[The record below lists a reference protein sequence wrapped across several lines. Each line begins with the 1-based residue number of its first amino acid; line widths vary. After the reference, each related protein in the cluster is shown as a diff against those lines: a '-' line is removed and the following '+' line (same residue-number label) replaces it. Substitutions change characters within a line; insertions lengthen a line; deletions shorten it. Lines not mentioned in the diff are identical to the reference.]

1 MINKIYILLF
11 VVCIFIFMGC
21 NSEDKLLPK
30 LDYYELQLANGNHDY
45 DGVIKKWYDRT
56 GIYILYKFNPSDV
69 YFNVSDEWAEYHA
82 DTLINS
88 SWYKFNDEVYL
99 NTKSDSVHV
108 NGGWHPLNVKIYD
121 EYGEF
126 WGLYTVQE
134 NMVRYQ
140 QQELATRGSV
150 KVDLPDENYV
160 GRQLAYVE
168 NKFLKFYP
176 DSVIRKYAPLKI
188 ILGANLIQS
197 YMKHGHKVTREVDY
211 LQSFNNLM
219 FSHGDKTVDEM
230 SDISVFD
237 LNKNF
242 ISKNFDSLVNK
253 DEFFSYSLYTVDYSD
268 ELLLQQG
275 LLDHNSTF
283 ADASVNKV
291 ADWRNYFNMILKNS
305 YSTLTAE
312 PDEDAGYWDLKG
324 VLNPKRDIGGL
335 VMAKYRAMIDAYEKF
350 GIDLQTIGNESGN

>member
-1 MINKIYILLF
+1 MINKIYILLC
-11 VVCIFIFMGC
+11 VVCLFTFISC
-21 NSEDKLLPK
+21 NSEDKLEPK

-45 DGVIKKWYDRT
+45 DSVIKKWNERT

-82 DTLINS
+82 DTLVNN

-108 NGGWHPLNVKIYD
+108 NGTWHPLNVKIYD

-140 QQELATRGSV
+140 QQEMVTRGSI

-160 GRQLAYVE
+160 GRQLTYVE

-176 DSVIRKYAPLKI
+176 DSILRKYAPLKI

-197 YMKHGHKVTREVDY
+197 YMRHGYKVTRKVDY

-219 FSHGDKTVDEM
+219 FSHGDKTVDKM
-230 SDISVFD
+230 SKISVTD
-237 LNKNF
+237 LNKTF
-242 ISKNFDSLVNK
+242 ILKNFDSRLNK
-253 DEFFSYSLYTVDYSD
+253 DEFFSYSRYTVDYPD
-268 ELLLQQG
+268 DVLILKG
-275 LLDHNSTF
+275 LLDHNSTV
-283 ADASVNKV
+283 ADASVNKA
-291 ADWRNYFNMILKNS
+291 ADWSNYFNMILNYS
-305 YSTLTAE
+305 FSTLTAD
-312 PDEDAGYWDLKG
+312 PDVDAGYWNLKG
-324 VLNPKRDIGGL
+324 ILNPKRDIRGL
-335 VMAKYRAMIDAYEKF
+335 VMTKYRAMIAAYKKV
-350 GIDLQTIGNESGN
+350 GIDLQAIGNESGN